1 MVRKKMEKINVNW
14 VCEISW
20 DPTKQKECE
29 FAYCEIRKTFSREE
43 MLPLNFPNMEE
54 LEDNFNKAICLDEII
69 EYAEYDGILAIS
81 KGNLIV
87 TYSEHL
93 FRDDDDHLCVSRANC
108 GIIKGIEAEKLDLE
122 TFEWYDTDSMFGEF
136 LDTMVFAIDF
146 KNSIHKIAIQAN
158 TFYRIKYNH
167 EEWENY

>member
-1 MVRKKMEKINVNW
+1 MEKLNVSW
-14 VCEISW
+14 GCEISW
-20 DPTKQKECE
+20 DPTNQKECE
-29 FAYCEIRKTFSREE
+29 FAYCEIRKTFSYEE

-54 LEDNFNKAICLDEII
+54 LEDCFNKTICLDEII

-81 KGNLIV
+81 SEGDLVI

-93 FRDDDDHLCVSRANC
+93 FRDDDDHLCVLRANC
-108 GIIKGIEAEKLDLE
+108 GIIEGIEAKKLDLE

-146 KNSIHKIAIQAN
+146 KGSIHKIALSTN
-158 TFYRIKYNH
+158 TFRRINYNH